1 MPLNLGGMKR
11 SHFLRLVRRVA
22 VAIAVLGMAVVAVP
36 GAGQAQSV
44 QVAYAPEPS
53 VRIDEAPPRL
63 LGAPEQLS
71 RWERLGPYL
80 AGRNL
85 PDRGVKPSREML
97 VQVNRQANRQPY
109 HADMDLWGASDFWAL
124 PEEFALRGG
133 DCEDYA
139 IAKYVA
145 LRERGVSADDLRIAV
160 GYDHRRGDY
169 HAVLKVRA
177 EGRWLTLDMEIDSPL
192 EPAQIAHFETI
203 YTIAEGGLWDHRR
216 QVASN

>member
-1 MPLNLGGMKR
+1 MAL
-11 SHFLRLVRRVA
+11 LVFPA
-22 VAIAVLGMAVVAVP
+22 
-36 GAGQAQSV
+36 AGHAQSL

-53 VRIDEAPPRL
+53 VRVDEAPPRL

-71 RWERLGPYL
+71 RWSRLGPYL
-80 AGRNL
+80 ASRDL
-85 PDRGVKPSREML
+85 PDRGVTPDREML
-97 VQVNRQANRQPY
+97 RQVNRRANARPY
-109 HADMDLWGASDFWAL
+109 RSDADLWGTSDFWAL
-124 PEEFALRGG
+124 PEEFAVRGG

-160 GYDHRRGDY
+160 GYDRQRGDY
-169 HAVLKVRA
+169 HALLKVRS
-177 EGRWLTLDMEIDSPL
+177 EGRWLALDMEIDSPL
-192 EPAQIAHFETI
+192 EPAQIAHFRTI